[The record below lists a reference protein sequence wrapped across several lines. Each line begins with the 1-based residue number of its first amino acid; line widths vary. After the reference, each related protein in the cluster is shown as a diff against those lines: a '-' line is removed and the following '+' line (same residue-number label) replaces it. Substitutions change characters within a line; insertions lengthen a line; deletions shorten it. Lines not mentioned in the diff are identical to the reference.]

1 MTIAAEKEAIRKTAR
16 AARARFAD
24 DLPDFAER
32 TAHFIDATRIPPKSI
47 VGAYVALA
55 NEADP
60 RLLVE
65 TLAARGCEIAYPRVH
80 MKGQPLAF
88 HTVVPGEHMR
98 AGAFRVPE
106 PRPDWPL
113 ARPTTLL
120 VPLLAFDSEGY
131 RLGYGGGY
139 YDRTLAELREAAQVT
154 AVGIA
159 FAGQEMSSLPREP
172 NDQRLDMVVTELG
185 VRRFSKA

>member
-1 MTIAAEKEAIRKTAR
+1 MAPTCTCTPVRIQSTGGGGPVHFIMTIAAEKEAIRKTAR
-16 AARARFAD
+16 AARARFAH

-32 TAHFIDATRIPPKSI
+32 MAHFIDATRIPPKSI

-88 HTVVPGEHMR
+88 HKIGR
-98 AGAFRVPE
+98 ASCRGRV
-106 PRPDWPL
+106 
-113 ARPTTLL
+113 
-120 VPLLAFDSEGY
+120 
-131 RLGYGGGY
+131 
-139 YDRTLAELREAAQVT
+139 
-154 AVGIA
+154 
-159 FAGQEMSSLPREP
+159 
-172 NDQRLDMVVTELG
+172 
-185 VRRFSKA
+185 